1 MRQSQVK
8 QNVMS
13 FSRESCDINNLLYFC
28 PTLSMGHTLLT
39 GSVCVWVYTGIYL
52 PEINISHSQRHLS
65 PASGPFIV
73 FTGCSDGGF
82 YTGLRLALHACV
94 CVFGR
99 GWVSVCV
106 VVVVVVSLQLTRRVD
121 SHNWFCIGL
130 RDPQGM
136 LKNEREEREIEK
148 AQGRDR
154 DRPNLFPVN
163 KYNLICYSQTA
174 YNTCIEFQ
182 RVFSVLPSVRPKNW
196 ERYEIRYFQP

>member
-39 GSVCVWVYTGIYL
+39 VSVCVWVYTGIYL

-73 FTGCSDGGF
+73 FTGFSDGGF

-94 CVFGR
+94 CVFG
-99 GWVSVCV
+99 G
-106 VVVVVVSLQLTRRVD
+106 
-121 SHNWFCIGL
+121 G
-130 RDPQGM
+130 
-136 LKNEREEREIEK
+136 E
-148 AQGRDR
+148 
-154 DRPNLFPVN
+154 
-163 KYNLICYSQTA
+163 
-174 YNTCIEFQ
+174 
-182 RVFSVLPSVRPKNW
+182 
-196 ERYEIRYFQP
+196 